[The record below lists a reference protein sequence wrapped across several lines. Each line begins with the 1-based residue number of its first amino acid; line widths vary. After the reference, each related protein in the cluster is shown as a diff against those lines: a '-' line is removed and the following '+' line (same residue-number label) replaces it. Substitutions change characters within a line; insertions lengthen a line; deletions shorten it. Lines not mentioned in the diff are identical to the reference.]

1 LKRRKQS
8 LVHPDLDVV
17 SPVKSH
23 FSPNITQKQ
32 PLAVSLISRA
42 LDTGRLANAYLLTG
56 SNHSDKTELA
66 LELACILNCL
76 DTASGTT
83 NCLLRHGPESANYCQ
98 NCRLI
103 SQERHPQAYLQ
114 LLSLDPNNPNSK
126 IPVEKAREL
135 SFELSKTSPFFRVIW
150 ISNAAQDVFHRPAA
164 NSLLKTIE
172 EPKNKCIFLLAA
184 RSKELV
190 LPTITSRSQEV
201 PLVQKQASTVFS
213 DSNAKNDS
221 DKTIAKWSKLPF
233 FQWARKENS
242 PSSHSSHACTRE
254 EALEVSS
261 LLYAAMTKPDDD
273 DLDDDLDPLDR
284 LVMLELSIIGS
295 NAVQDPYLSRYLGD
309 LLKLTQSL
317 KIRLQRHVSQ
327 KAALDNFFIEWLEL
341 RTQVSGI
348 LA

>member
-1 LKRRKQS
+1 M
-8 LVHPDLDVV
+8 V

-23 FSPNITQKQ
+23 FSASIGQKQ

-42 LDTGRLANAYLLTG
+42 IDTGRLANAYLLTG
-56 SNHSDKTELA
+56 SNHQDKLELA
-66 LELACILNCL
+66 LEIACVLNCL
-76 DTASGTT
+76 NTESDTT
-83 NCLLRHGPESANYCQ
+83 NQNVKFCLIRHGPDTANYCQ

-114 LLSLDPNNPNSK
+114 LLSLDPSNPNSK

-172 EPKNKCIFLLAA
+172 EPKNRCIFLLAA

-190 LPTITSRSQEV
+190 LPTITSRSQEI
-201 PLVQKQASTVFS
+201 PLVQKQASMVLLDQANSHNQRELFE
-213 DSNAKNDS
+213 
-221 DKTIAKWSKLPF
+221 KWSKLPF
-233 FQWARKENS
+233 FQWAKKRH
-242 PSSHSSHACTRE
+242 SHSFETARQ

-261 LLYAAMTKPDDD
+261 LLYNVMTKPDDD
-273 DLDDDLDPLDR
+273 QDDDIDPLNQ
-284 LVMLELSIIGS
+284 LIMLELSIIGS
-295 NAVQDPYLSRYLGD
+295 NAVGDPCLSQYLSD
-309 LLKLTQSL
+309 LLKLSQSL
-317 KIRLQRHVSQ
+317 RTRLQRHVSQ
-327 KAALDNFFIEWLEL
+327 KASLDNFFIEWLNL

>member
-1 LKRRKQS
+1 M
-8 LVHPDLDVV
+8 V

-23 FSPNITQKQ
+23 FSPNISQKQ

-42 LDTGRLANAYLLTG
+42 LDSGRLANAYLLTG
-56 SNHSDKTELA
+56 SNHGDKVELA

-76 DTASGTT
+76 NTTSGASEHSEAF
-83 NCLLRHGPESANYCQ
+83 CFLRHGPDSANYCQ

-114 LLSLDPNNPNSK
+114 LLPLDPNNPNSK

-135 SFELSKTSPFFRVIW
+135 AFELTKTSPFFRVVW
-150 ISNAAQDVFHRPAA
+150 LSNAAQDVFHRPAA

-172 EPKNKCIFLLAA
+172 EPKNRCIFLLAA

-201 PLVQKQASTVFS
+201 PLVQKQASQVLIEP
-213 DSNAKNDS
+213 DSIETQGDS
-221 DKTIAKWSKLPF
+221 SLSKWSKLAF
-233 FQWARKENS
+233 FQWAKKRNM
-242 PSSHSSHACTRE
+242 HVVTRE

-261 LLYAAMTKPDDD
+261 LLYTAMTKPDADE
-273 DLDDDLDPLDR
+273 DLDDDSDPLDR

-295 NAVQDPYLSRYLGD
+295 KAIDDPALSGYLAG
-309 LLKLTQSL
+309 LLQLSQSL
-317 KIRLQRHVSQ
+317 KTRLQRHVSQ
-327 KAALDNFFIEWLEL
+327 KSSLDNFFIEWLNL

-348 LA
+348 LP